1 MTQVFGLLS
10 IGAGALLSQ
19 QRAIT
24 VTGNNIANVNTPG
37 YSRQRLNMETN
48 RPMDTSFGPVGMGV
62 QTTTV
67 ARVYDRFL
75 GVQVNNESANL
86 GRWEAQKGALERV
99 EVVFDE
105 SGGYGLN
112 QALSDF
118 WNSWQDLSMNPSG
131 TNERLV
137 VAAKSQA
144 LADAIRQKYADLEQ
158 AQTDIDAAVRSGV
171 EDINR
176 LTAEISD
183 LNQKIASTE
192 AGGTVNANDYRDS
205 RDLALKQLS
214 EIIGINSFEDA
225 DGRVVVSVGNGDV
238 LVESGNNYALTTTD
252 AADGHADIFW
262 SNNTGVPVNLSRPA
276 PPKSCEITSGKM
288 AGWLQTRDTKIES
301 YKVQLNDLA
310 ENLIAEVNAKHTVGL
325 DRNGDPGVDFFS
337 RGGTPP
343 LPCLGAAD
351 MEVNPEILDD
361 PNLIAAATALTAL
374 WTTTGPG
381 DASNA
386 AAIADLRTSLAM
398 SGGTATFDDAANALV
413 SQVGHDVQE
422 AKTYQSHQADMLA
435 YLDNYRE
442 SVSGV
447 NLDEE
452 MVNLV
457 KYQAAYNAAAK
468 MISMGDEMLNTLMNM
483 TR

>member
-1 MTQVFGLLS
+1 MTQLFGLLS

-19 QRAIT
+19 QRAIS

-48 RPMDTSFGPVGMGV
+48 LPVDSPVGLVGFGV

-67 ARVYDRFL
+67 ERVYDRFL

-86 GRWEAQKGALERV
+86 GRWEAQKGSLERV

-131 TNERLV
+131 TVERSV

-144 LADAIRQKYADLEQ
+144 LADTIRQKYADLEQ
-158 AQTDIDAAVRSGV
+158 SQADIDAAVRSGI

-176 LTAEISD
+176 LTAEIAD
-183 LNQKIASTE
+183 LNRKIASTE
-192 AGGTVNANDYRDS
+192 SGGTVMANDYRDS

-214 EIIGINSFEDA
+214 EIIGINSFEDS
-225 DGRVVVSVGNGDV
+225 DGQVVVSVGSGRT
-238 LVESGNNYALTTTD
+238 LVESGNNYALTPTD
-252 AADGHADIFW
+252 PPGHVGIEWPGTALPIT
-262 SNNTGVPVNLSRPA
+262 S
-276 PPKSCEITSGKM
+276 EISSGKM
-288 AGWLQTRDTKIES
+288 AGWLQTRDTKIAGYMS
-301 YKVQLNDLA
+301 SLDDLA
-310 ENLIAEVNAKHTVGL
+310 QTLSTEVNAQHAAGYGL
-325 DRNGDPGVDFFS
+325 IGSHGDDLFSGSGAVDM
-337 RGGTPP
+337 
-343 LPCLGAAD
+343 A
-351 MEVNPEILDD
+351 VNSVILNDT
-361 PNLIAAATALTAL
+361 NRIAAASAA
-374 WTTTGPG
+374 GAVPG
-381 DASNA
+381 DARNA
-386 AAIADLRTSLAM
+386 AAIAELRTALTM
-398 SGGTATFDDAANALV
+398 SGGTFDDAANELV

-422 AKTYQSHQADMLA
+422 AKTYQSHQTDMLA

-468 MISMGDEMLNTLMNM
+468 MITMGDDMLSTLMNM
-483 TR
+483 I

>member
-1 MTQVFGLLS
+1 MTQFGLLS

-19 QRAIT
+19 QCAIN

-37 YSRQRLNMETN
+37 YSRQRVNMQTT
-48 RPMDTSFGPVGMGV
+48 PPLDTPAGLIGLGV

-67 ARVYDRFL
+67 ERVYDRFL
-75 GVQVNNESANL
+75 GVQVNDESASL
-86 GRWEAQKGALERV
+86 GRWEAQRGMLEQV
-99 EVVFDE
+99 EVAFDE
-105 SGGYGLN
+105 NGGYGLN

-131 TNERLV
+131 AIERSE
-137 VAAKSQA
+137 VAANSQA
-144 LADAIRQKYADLEQ
+144 LADTIRQKYADLEQ
-158 AQTDIDAAVRSGV
+158 SQADIDAAVRSGV

-192 AGGTVNANDYRDS
+192 AGGKVNANDYRDS

-225 DGRVVVSVGNGDV
+225 DGRVVVSVGSGRV
-238 LVESGNNYALTTTD
+238 LVESGNTYALTT
-252 AADGHADIFW
+252 APNADGHADIVW
-262 SNNTGVPVNLSRPA
+262 ADSTGAPVNISG
-276 PPKSCEITSGKM
+276 EISSGKM
-288 AGWLQTRDTKIES
+288 AGWLQTRDTKIAGYMS
-301 YKVQLNDLA
+301 SLDDLA
-310 ENLIAEVNAKHTVGL
+310 QTLSTEVNTLHAGGYGL
-325 DRNGDPGVDFFS
+325 NGSHGDALFS
-337 RGGTPP
+337 RS
-343 LPCLGAAD
+343 GAAD
-351 MEVNPEILDD
+351 MAVNPDILND
-361 PNLIAAATALTAL
+361 PNRIAAASAAVTV
-374 WTTTGPG
+374 PG

-386 AAIADLRTSLAM
+386 AAIADLRTALTM
-398 SGGTATFDDAANALV
+398 SGGTFDDAANTLV

-422 AKTYQSHQADMLA
+422 AKTFQSHQADMLA

-468 MISMGDEMLNTLMNM
+468 MITMGDDMLNSLMNM
-483 TR
+483 VR

>member
-10 IGAGALLSQ
+10 IGAGALMSQ
-19 QRAIT
+19 QRAIS

-37 YSRQRLNMETN
+37 YSRQRLNMQTN
-48 RPMDTSFGPVGMGV
+48 LPMDTPEGLVGMGV

-67 ARVYDRFL
+67 ERVYDRFL
-75 GVQVNNESANL
+75 GVQINNESANL
-86 GRWEAQKGALERV
+86 GRWEAQKGSLDRV

-112 QALSDF
+112 QALSNF

-131 TNERLV
+131 TIERSV

-158 AQTDIDAAVRSGV
+158 AQADIDAAVRSGV

-176 LTAEISD
+176 LTAGIAD
-183 LNQKIASTE
+183 LNQKIASME
-192 AGGTVNANDYRDS
+192 SGGTVTANDYRDS

-214 EIIGINSFEDA
+214 EIIGINSFEDS
-225 DGRVVVSVGNGDV
+225 GGQVVVSVGSGRT

-252 AADGHADIFW
+252 PPGHAGIEW
-262 SNNTGVPVNLSRPA
+262 PGTPLPISS
-276 PPKSCEITSGKM
+276 EITSGKM
-288 AGWLQTRDTKIES
+288 AGWLQTRDTKIAGYMS
-301 YKVQLNDLA
+301 NLDDLA
-310 ENLIAEVNAKHTVGL
+310 VNLATEVNALHVNGF
-325 DRNGDPGVDFFS
+325 DRNGVAGIDFFKPS
-337 RGGTPP
+337 
-343 LPCLGAAD
+343 GAAD
-351 MEVNPEILDD
+351 MAVNPLILAD
-361 PNLIAAATALTAL
+361 PNLIAAASVAGTV
-374 WTTTGPG
+374 PG

-386 AAIADLRTSLAM
+386 AAIADLRTALTM
-398 SGGTATFDDAANALV
+398 GGDPDTNPITLPTSTFDDAANALV

-422 AKTYQSHQADMLA
+422 ATSYQSHQADMLA

-468 MISMGDEMLNTLMNM
+468 MISMGDEMLNSLMNM
-483 TR
+483 VR

>member
-1 MTQVFGLLS
+1 MTQLFGLLS

-19 QRAIT
+19 QRAIS

-48 RPMDTSFGPVGMGV
+48 LPVDSPIGLVGFGV

-67 ARVYDRFL
+67 ERVYDRFL

-86 GRWEAQKGALERV
+86 GRWEAQKGSLERV
-99 EVVFDE
+99 EVIFDE

-131 TNERLV
+131 TVERSV

-144 LADAIRQKYADLEQ
+144 LADTIRQKYADLEQ
-158 AQTDIDAAVRSGV
+158 SQADIDAAVRSGI

-176 LTAEISD
+176 LTAEIAD
-183 LNQKIASTE
+183 LNRKIASTE
-192 AGGTVNANDYRDS
+192 SGGTVMANDYRDS

-214 EIIGINSFEDA
+214 EIIGINSFEDS
-225 DGRVVVSVGNGDV
+225 DGQVVVSVGSGRT
-238 LVESGNNYALTTTD
+238 LVESGNNYALTPTD
-252 AADGHADIFW
+252 PPAHAGIEW
-262 SNNTGVPVNLSRPA
+262 PGTALPITS
-276 PPKSCEITSGKM
+276 EISSGKM
-288 AGWLQTRDTKIES
+288 AGWLQTRDTKIAGYMS
-301 YKVQLNDLA
+301 SLDDLA
-310 ENLIAEVNAKHTVGL
+310 QTLSTEVNAQHAAGYGL
-325 DRNGDPGVDFFS
+325 IGSHGDDLFSGSGAVDM
-337 RGGTPP
+337 
-343 LPCLGAAD
+343 A
-351 MEVNPEILDD
+351 VNSVILNDY
-361 PNLIAAATALTAL
+361 NRIAAASAA
-374 WTTTGPG
+374 GAVPG

-386 AAIADLRTSLAM
+386 AAIADLRTELTM
-398 SGGTATFDDAANALV
+398 NGGTFDDAANDLV

-422 AKTYQSHQADMLA
+422 AKTYQSHQTDILA

-468 MISMGDEMLNTLMNM
+468 MITMGDDMLNTLMNM
-483 TR
+483 I

>member
-1 MTQVFGLLS
+1 MTQLFGLLS

-19 QRAIT
+19 QRAIS

-37 YSRQRLNMETN
+37 YSRQRLNMQTN
-48 RPMDTSFGPVGMGV
+48 LPVDSPVGLIGFGV

-67 ARVYDRFL
+67 ERVYDRFL

-86 GRWEAQKGALERV
+86 GRWEAQRGALERV

-112 QALSDF
+112 QALSNF

-131 TNERLV
+131 TVERSV
-137 VAAKSQA
+137 VATNSQA
-144 LADAIRQKYADLEQ
+144 LADTIRQKYADLEQ
-158 AQTDIDAAVRSGV
+158 AQVDIDAAVRSGV

-176 LTAEISD
+176 LTAEIAD
-183 LNQKIASTE
+183 LNRKIARTE
-192 AGGTVNANDYRDS
+192 SGGTVMANDYRDS

-214 EIIGINSFEDA
+214 EIIGINSFEDS
-225 DGRVVVSVGNGDV
+225 GGQVVVSVGSGRV
-238 LVESGNNYALTTTD
+238 LVESGNNYALTPTD
-252 AADGHADIFW
+252 PPGHVGIEW
-262 SNNTGVPVNLSRPA
+262 PGTPLPITS
-276 PPKSCEITSGKM
+276 EITSGKM
-288 AGWLQTRDTKIES
+288 AGWLQTRDTKIAGYMS
-301 YKVQLNDLA
+301 DLNGLA
-310 ENLIAEVNAKHTVGL
+310 QTLATEVNALHVGGFGL
-325 DRNGDPGVDFFS
+325 DGVITGTIFFEVSGPDFAS
-337 RGGTPP
+337 NM
-343 LPCLGAAD
+343 A
-351 MEVNPEILDD
+351 VNQDILDN
-361 PNLIAAATALTAL
+361 PNLIAAASAAGTV
-374 WTTTGPG
+374 PG

-386 AAIADLRTSLAM
+386 ADIADLRTALTM
-398 SGGTATFDDAANALV
+398 GGDPDTIPITPPTSTFDDAANALV
-413 SQVGHDVQE
+413 GQVGHDVQE
-422 AKTYQSHQADMLA
+422 AKTYESHQADMLA

-468 MISMGDEMLNTLMNM
+468 MITMGDDMLNTLMNM
-483 TR
+483 I

>member
-37 YSRQRLNMETN
+37 YSRQRLNMKTN
-48 RPMDTSFGPVGMGV
+48 RPLDTPFGPVGMGV

-67 ARVYDRFL
+67 ERVYDRFL
-75 GVQVNNESANL
+75 GVQMNNESANL
-86 GRWEAQKGALERV
+86 GRWEAQRGALERV

-118 WNSWQDLSMNPSG
+118 WNSWQDLRMNPSG
-131 TNERLV
+131 TVERSV
-137 VAAKSQA
+137 VAANSQA
-144 LADAIRQKYADLEQ
+144 LADTIRRKYADLEQ
-158 AQTDIDAAVRSGV
+158 SQADIDAAVRSGV

-176 LTAEISD
+176 LAAEISD

-192 AGGTVNANDYRDS
+192 SGGTVTANDYRDS

-214 EIIGINSFEDA
+214 EIIGINSFENA
-225 DGRVVVSVGNGDV
+225 DGRVVVSVGSGRV

-288 AGWLQTRDTKIES
+288 AGWLQTRDTKIEG
-301 YKVQLNDLA
+301 YKDQLNDLA
-310 ENLIAEVNAKHTVGL
+310 ENLITQVNDKHTAGL
-325 DRNGDPGVDFFS
+325 DRNGDPGIEFFS
-337 RGGTPP
+337 LEGMSQ
-343 LPCLGAAD
+343 LPCSGAAD
-351 MEVNPEILDD
+351 MAVNKLILDE
-361 PNLIAAATALTAL
+361 PNLIAAASATAP
-374 WTTTGPG
+374 TGPG
-381 DASNA
+381 DARNA
-386 AAIADLRTSLAM
+386 AAIADLRTALTM
-398 SGGTATFDDAANALV
+398 GGVTFDDAANVLV
-413 SQVGHDVQE
+413 GQVGHDVQE
-422 AKTYQSHQADMLA
+422 AKSYQSRQADMLA

-468 MISMGDEMLNTLMNM
+468 MITMGDDMLNTLMNM
-483 TR
+483 IR

>member
-1 MTQVFGLLS
+1 MTQLFGLLS

-19 QRAIT
+19 QRAIS

-48 RPMDTSFGPVGMGV
+48 LPVDSPVGLVGFGV

-67 ARVYDRFL
+67 ERVYDRFL

-86 GRWEAQKGALERV
+86 GRWEAQKGSLERV

-131 TNERLV
+131 TVERSV

-144 LADAIRQKYADLEQ
+144 LADTIRQKYADLEQ
-158 AQTDIDAAVRSGV
+158 SQADIDAAVRSGI

-176 LTAEISD
+176 LTAEIAD
-183 LNQKIASTE
+183 LNRKIASTE
-192 AGGTVNANDYRDS
+192 SGGTVMANDYRDR

-214 EIIGINSFEDA
+214 EIIGINSFEDS
-225 DGRVVVSVGNGDV
+225 DGQVVVSVGSGRT
-238 LVESGNNYALTTTD
+238 LVESGNNYALTPTD
-252 AADGHADIFW
+252 PPGHVGIEWPGTALPIT
-262 SNNTGVPVNLSRPA
+262 S
-276 PPKSCEITSGKM
+276 EISSGKM
-288 AGWLQTRDTKIES
+288 AGWLQTRDTKIAGYMS
-301 YKVQLNDLA
+301 SLDDLA
-310 ENLIAEVNAKHTVGL
+310 QTLSTEVNAQHAAGYGL
-325 DRNGDPGVDFFS
+325 IGSHGDDLFSGSGAVDM
-337 RGGTPP
+337 
-343 LPCLGAAD
+343 A
-351 MEVNPEILDD
+351 VNSVILNDY
-361 PNLIAAATALTAL
+361 NRIAAASAA
-374 WTTTGPG
+374 GAVPG
-381 DASNA
+381 DARNA
-386 AAIADLRTSLAM
+386 AAIAALRTDLTM
-398 SGGTATFDDAANALV
+398 NGGTFDDAANDLV

-442 SVSGV
+442 SISGV

-468 MISMGDEMLNTLMNM
+468 MITMGDDMLSTLMNM
-483 TR
+483 I

>member
-1 MTQVFGLLS
+1 MTQLFGLLS

-19 QRAIT
+19 QRAIS

-48 RPMDTSFGPVGMGV
+48 LPVDSPIGLVGFGV

-67 ARVYDRFL
+67 ERVYDRFL
-75 GVQVNNESANL
+75 GVQMNNESANL
-86 GRWEAQKGALERV
+86 GRWEAQKGSLERV

-131 TNERLV
+131 TVERSV

-144 LADAIRQKYADLEQ
+144 LADTIRQKYADLEQ
-158 AQTDIDAAVRSGV
+158 SQADIDAAVRSGI

-176 LTAEISD
+176 LTAEIAD
-183 LNQKIASTE
+183 LNRKIAGTE
-192 AGGTVNANDYRDS
+192 SGGTVMANDYRDS

-214 EIIGINSFEDA
+214 EIIGINSFEDS
-225 DGRVVVSVGNGDV
+225 DGQVVVSVGSGRT
-238 LVESGNNYALTTTD
+238 LVESGNNYALTTATALPP
-252 AADGHADIFW
+252 AANAGHDNIVW
-262 SNNTGVPVNLSRPA
+262 PNSTGATVNISD
-276 PPKSCEITSGKM
+276 EITSGKM
-288 AGWLQTRDTKIES
+288 AGWLQARDTKIEG
-301 YKVQLNDLA
+301 YMRNLNDLA
-310 ENLIAEVNAKHTVGL
+310 QTLATGDPDTPLIKSSVNTLHAAGFGL
-325 DRNGDPGVDFFS
+325 DGSTGNDLFIGS
-337 RGGTPP
+337 
-343 LPCLGAAD
+343 GAAD
-351 MEVNPEILDD
+351 MRVNQVILDN
-361 PNLIAAATALTAL
+361 PSRIAAASSAGAV
-374 WTTTGPG
+374 PG

-386 AAIADLRTSLAM
+386 AAIAELRTALTM
-398 SGGTATFDDAANALV
+398 GGGTFDDAANELV

-422 AKTYQSHQADMLA
+422 AKSYQSHQADMLS
-435 YLDNYRE
+435 YLENYRE

-468 MISMGDEMLNTLMNM
+468 MITMGDDMLSTLMNM
-483 TR
+483 I

>member
-1 MTQVFGLLS
+1 MTQLFGLLS

-19 QRAIT
+19 QRAIS

-48 RPMDTSFGPVGMGV
+48 LPVDSPVGLVGFGV
-62 QTTTV
+62 RTTTV
-67 ARVYDRFL
+67 ERVYDRFL
-75 GVQVNNESANL
+75 GVQMNNESANL

-131 TNERLV
+131 ATERSV

-144 LADAIRQKYADLEQ
+144 LADTIRQKYADLEQ
-158 AQTDIDAAVRSGV
+158 AQADIDAAVKSGI

-176 LTAEISD
+176 LTAEIAD
-183 LNQKIASTE
+183 LNRKIASTE
-192 AGGTVNANDYRDS
+192 ADGTVMANDYRDS

-214 EIIGINSFEDA
+214 EIIGTNSFEDS
-225 DGRVVVSVGNGDV
+225 DGQVVVSVGSGRT
-238 LVESGNNYALTTTD
+238 LVEAGNNYALTTATALPP
-252 AADGHADIFW
+252 AANAGHDNIVW
-262 SNNTGVPVNLSRPA
+262 PNSTGATVNISG
-276 PPKSCEITSGKM
+276 EITSGKM
-288 AGWLQTRDTKIES
+288 AGWLQARDTKIAGYMS
-301 YKVQLNDLA
+301 SLDDLA
-310 ENLIAEVNAKHTVGL
+310 QTLSTEVNAQHAAGYGL
-325 DRNGDPGVDFFS
+325 IGSNGDDLFSGSGAVDM
-337 RGGTPP
+337 T
-343 LPCLGAAD
+343 
-351 MEVNPEILDD
+351 VNSVILNDY
-361 PNLIAAATALTAL
+361 NRIAAASAA
-374 WTTTGPG
+374 GAVPG

-386 AAIADLRTSLAM
+386 AAIAELRTALTM
-398 SGGTATFDDAANALV
+398 SGGTFDDAANELV

-422 AKTYQSHQADMLA
+422 AKTYQSHQTDMLA

-468 MISMGDEMLNTLMNM
+468 MITMGDDMLSTLMNM
-483 TR
+483 I

>member
-1 MTQVFGLLS
+1 MTQLFGLLS
-10 IGAGALLSQ
+10 IGAGSLLSQ
-19 QRAIT
+19 QRAIN

-37 YSRQRLNMETN
+37 YSRQRLNMKTN
-48 RPMDTSFGPVGMGV
+48 LPMDTPVGPVGLGV

-67 ARVYDRFL
+67 ERVYDRFL
-75 GVQVNNESANL
+75 GVQMNNESANL

-105 SGGYGLN
+105 SNGYGLN

-118 WNSWQDLSMNPSG
+118 WSSWQDLSMNPSG
-131 TNERLV
+131 TTERSV

-144 LADAIRQKYADLEQ
+144 LADTIRQKYADLEQ
-158 AQTDIDAAVRSGV
+158 AQADIDAAVRSGV

-192 AGGTVNANDYRDS
+192 SGGTINANDYRDR
-205 RDLALKQLS
+205 RDLALKELS
-214 EIIGINSFEDA
+214 EVIGINSFEDA
-225 DGRVVVSVGNGDV
+225 DGRVVVSVASGRV
-238 LVESGNNYALTTTD
+238 LVESGNTTALTAVTN
-252 AADGHADIFW
+252 AAGHADIVW
-262 SNNTGVPVNLSRPA
+262 ADSTGASVNIAS
-276 PPKSCEITSGKM
+276 EITSGKM
-288 AGWLQTRDTKIES
+288 AGWVQTRDAKIEG
-301 YKVQLNDLA
+301 YKDRLNDLA
-310 ENLIAEVNAKHTVGL
+310 QNLIVKVNDQHTAGV
-325 DRNGDPGVDFFS
+325 DRNGVAGKEFFEVKKDGS
-337 RGGTPP
+337 GNIVLNPNP
-343 LPCLGAAD
+343 AAD
-351 MEVNPEILDD
+351 MAVDQTILDD
-361 PNLIAAATALTAL
+361 PSLIAAASATAP
-374 WTTTGPG
+374 TGPG
-381 DASNA
+381 DARNA
-386 AAIADLRTSLAM
+386 AAIADLRTTLSM
-398 SGGTATFDDAANALV
+398 SGGTATFDDAVNALV

-422 AKTYQSHQADMLA
+422 AKSYQSHQTDMLT

-468 MISMGDEMLNTLMNM
+468 MISMGDEMLNSLMNM
-483 TR
+483 IR

>member
-1 MTQVFGLLS
+1 MTQLFGLLS

-19 QRAIT
+19 QRAIS

-37 YSRQRLNMETN
+37 YSRQRLNMKTN
-48 RPMDTSFGPVGMGV
+48 LPADSPIGLVGFGV

-67 ARVYDRFL
+67 ERVYDRFL
-75 GVQVNNESANL
+75 GVQMNNESANL
-86 GRWEAQKGALERV
+86 GRWEAQKGSLERV

-131 TNERLV
+131 TVERSV

-144 LADAIRQKYADLEQ
+144 LADTIRQKYADLEQ
-158 AQTDIDAAVRSGV
+158 SQADIDAAVRSGI

-176 LTAEISD
+176 LTAEIAD
-183 LNQKIASTE
+183 LNHKIASTE
-192 AGGTVNANDYRDS
+192 AGGTVMANDYRDS

-214 EIIGINSFEDA
+214 EIIGINSFEDS
-225 DGRVVVSVGNGDV
+225 DGRMVVSVGSGRT
-238 LVESGNNYALTTTD
+238 LVESGNNYALTTATALPP
-252 AADGHADIFW
+252 AANAGHDNIVW
-262 SNNTGVPVNLSRPA
+262 PNSTGATVNISG
-276 PPKSCEITSGKM
+276 EITSGKM
-288 AGWLQTRDTKIES
+288 AGWLQARDTKIAGYMS
-301 YKVQLNDLA
+301 SLDDLA
-310 ENLIAEVNAKHTVGL
+310 QTLSTEVNAQHAAGYGLIGSHGDDLFSGSGAVNMTV
-325 DRNGDPGVDFFS
+325 NSV
-337 RGGTPP
+337 
-343 LPCLGAAD
+343 
-351 MEVNPEILDD
+351 ILNDY
-361 PNLIAAATALTAL
+361 NRIAAASAA
-374 WTTTGPG
+374 GAVPG

-386 AAIADLRTSLAM
+386 AAIAELRTALTM
-398 SGGTATFDDAANALV
+398 GGGTFDDAANELV

-422 AKTYQSHQADMLA
+422 AKSYQSHQTDMLA

-468 MISMGDEMLNTLMNM
+468 MITMGDDMLNTLMNM
-483 TR
+483 I

>member
-1 MTQVFGLLS
+1 LLS

-19 QRAIT
+19 QRAIS

-48 RPMDTSFGPVGMGV
+48 LPVDSPVGLVGFGV

-67 ARVYDRFL
+67 ERVYDRFL

-86 GRWEAQKGALERV
+86 GRWEAQKGSLEQV

-131 TNERLV
+131 TVERSV

-144 LADAIRQKYADLEQ
+144 LADTIRQKYADLVQSQ
-158 AQTDIDAAVRSGV
+158 ADIDAAVKSGI

-176 LTAEISD
+176 LTAEIAD
-183 LNQKIASTE
+183 LNRKIASTE
-192 AGGTVNANDYRDS
+192 ADGTVMANDYRDS

-214 EIIGINSFEDA
+214 EIIGINSFEDS
-225 DGRVVVSVGNGDV
+225 DGQVVVSVGSGRV
-238 LVESGNNYALTTTD
+238 LVESGVNYALTTATALPP
-252 AADGHADIFW
+252 AANAGHDNIVW
-262 SNNTGVPVNLSRPA
+262 PNSTGATVNISG
-276 PPKSCEITSGKM
+276 EITSGKM
-288 AGWLQTRDTKIES
+288 AGWLQARDTKIAG
-301 YKVQLNDLA
+301 YMNNLDDLA
-310 ENLIAEVNAKHTVGL
+310 ETLSTAVNTLHTDGFDL
-325 DRNGDPGVDFFS
+325 YGDAGVDFFEGS
-337 RGGTPP
+337 
-343 LPCLGAAD
+343 GAIG
-351 MEVNPEILDD
+351 MTVNPDILADA
-361 PNLIAAATALTAL
+361 NRIAAAATVGAV
-374 WTTTGPG
+374 PG

-386 AAIADLRTSLAM
+386 AAIAELRTALTM
-398 SGGTATFDDAANALV
+398 GGGTFDDAANELV

-422 AKTYQSHQADMLA
+422 AKTYQSHQTDMLA

-468 MISMGDEMLNTLMNM
+468 MITMGDDMLNTLMNM
-483 TR
+483 I

>member
-1 MTQVFGLLS
+1 MTQLFGLLS

-19 QRAIT
+19 QRAIS

-48 RPMDTSFGPVGMGV
+48 LPVDSPVGLVGFGV
-62 QTTTV
+62 QTTTIE
-67 ARVYDRFL
+67 RVYDRFL

-86 GRWEAQKGALERV
+86 GRWEAQKGSLERV

-131 TNERLV
+131 ATERSV

-144 LADAIRQKYADLEQ
+144 LADTIRQKYADLEQ
-158 AQTDIDAAVRSGV
+158 AQADIDAAVKSGI

-176 LTAEISD
+176 LTAEIAD
-183 LNQKIASTE
+183 LNRKIASTE
-192 AGGTVNANDYRDS
+192 ADGTVMANDYRDS

-214 EIIGINSFEDA
+214 EIIGINSFEDS
-225 DGRVVVSVGNGDV
+225 GGQVVVSVGSGRT

-252 AADGHADIFW
+252 PHGHAGIEW
-262 SNNTGVPVNLSRPA
+262 PGAAA
-276 PPKSCEITSGKM
+276 PISSEITSGKM
-288 AGWLQTRDTKIES
+288 AGWLQARDTKIEGYMS
-301 YKVQLNDLA
+301 NLNDLA
-310 ENLIAEVNAKHTVGL
+310 VGLATGVNALHAGGYGL
-325 DRNGDPGVDFFS
+325 TDLTQRNLFIGS
-337 RGGTPP
+337 
-343 LPCLGAAD
+343 GAAD
-351 MEVNPEILDD
+351 MGVNQAILDD
-361 PNLIAAATALTAL
+361 PNLIAAASAAGTV
-374 WTTTGPG
+374 PG

-386 AAIADLRTSLAM
+386 AAIADLRTALTM
-398 SGGTATFDDAANALV
+398 GGGTFDNAANELV
-413 SQVGHDVQE
+413 RQVGHDVQE
-422 AKTYQSHQADMLA
+422 ATTYQSHQADMLT
-435 YLDNYRE
+435 YLENYRE

-468 MISMGDEMLNTLMNM
+468 MITMGDEMLNSLMNM
-483 TR
+483 I

>member
-1 MTQVFGLLS
+1 MTQLFGLLS

-19 QRAIT
+19 QRAIS

-48 RPMDTSFGPVGMGV
+48 LPVDSPVGLVGFGV

-67 ARVYDRFL
+67 ERVYDRFL

-86 GRWEAQKGALERV
+86 GRWEAQKGSLEQV

-131 TNERLV
+131 TVERSV
-137 VAAKSQA
+137 VVAKSQA
-144 LADAIRQKYADLEQ
+144 LADTIRQKFADLEQ
-158 AQTDIDAAVRSGV
+158 SQADIDAAVRSGI

-176 LTAEISD
+176 LTAEIAD
-183 LNQKIASTE
+183 LNRKIASTE
-192 AGGTVNANDYRDS
+192 SGGTVMANDYRDS

-214 EIIGINSFEDA
+214 EIIGINSFEDS
-225 DGRVVVSVGNGDV
+225 DGQVVVSVGSGRT
-238 LVESGNNYALTTTD
+238 LVESGNNYALTPTD
-252 AADGHADIFW
+252 PPGHVGIKWPGTALPIT
-262 SNNTGVPVNLSRPA
+262 S
-276 PPKSCEITSGKM
+276 EISSGKM
-288 AGWLQTRDTKIES
+288 AGWLQTRDTKIAGYMS
-301 YKVQLNDLA
+301 SLDDLA
-310 ENLIAEVNAKHTVGL
+310 QTLSTEVNAQHAAGYGL
-325 DRNGDPGVDFFS
+325 IGSHGDDLFSGSGAVDM
-337 RGGTPP
+337 
-343 LPCLGAAD
+343 A
-351 MEVNPEILDD
+351 VNSVILNDY
-361 PNLIAAATALTAL
+361 NRIAAASAA
-374 WTTTGPG
+374 GAVPG

-386 AAIADLRTSLAM
+386 AAIADLRTDLTM
-398 SGGTATFDDAANALV
+398 NGGTFEDAANDLV

-422 AKTYQSHQADMLA
+422 AKTYQSHQTDMLA

-468 MISMGDEMLNTLMNM
+468 MITMGDDMLSTLMNM
-483 TR
+483 I

>member
-19 QRAIT
+19 QRAMS

-37 YSRQRLNMETN
+37 YSRQRVNMETN
-48 RPMDTSFGPVGMGV
+48 RPTDTAFGPVGMGV

-67 ARVYDRFL
+67 ERVYDRFL
-75 GVQVNNESANL
+75 GVQMNNESANL
-86 GRWEAQKGALERV
+86 GRWEAQKGALDQV

-131 TNERLV
+131 TTERSV

-144 LADAIRQKYADLEQ
+144 LADTIRQKYADLGQSQ
-158 AQTDIDAAVRSGV
+158 ADIDAAVKSGV

-192 AGGTVNANDYRDS
+192 ASGTVNANDYRDS

-225 DGRVVVSVGNGDV
+225 DGRVVVSVGSGRV
-238 LVESGNNYALTTTD
+238 LVESGNNYALTAVTN
-252 AADGHADIFW
+252 ADGHADIAW
-262 SNNTGVPVNLSRPA
+262 ANNTGAPVNISN
-276 PPKSCEITSGKM
+276 EITSGKM
-288 AGWLQTRDTKIES
+288 AGWLQTRDTKIAG
-301 YKVQLNDLA
+301 YKSSLDGLAQTLTTAVNTLHAAGYGLNGS
-310 ENLIAEVNAKHTVGL
+310 H
-325 DRNGDPGVDFFS
+325 GDALFS
-337 RGGTPP
+337 GS
-343 LPCLGAAD
+343 GAAD
-351 MEVNPEILDD
+351 MAVNPDILDD
-361 PNLIAAATALTAL
+361 PNRIAAASAAGTV
-374 WTTTGPG
+374 PG

-386 AAIADLRTSLAM
+386 TAIADLRTDLTM
-398 SGGTATFDDAANALV
+398 SGGTFDDAANALV

-468 MISMGDEMLNTLMNM
+468 MITMGDDMLTSLMNM
-483 TR
+483 LR

>member
-1 MTQVFGLLS
+1 MTQLFGLLS

-19 QRAIT
+19 QRAIS

-48 RPMDTSFGPVGMGV
+48 LPVDSPVGLVGFGV

-67 ARVYDRFL
+67 ERVYDRFL

-86 GRWEAQKGALERV
+86 GRWEAQKGSLERV

-131 TNERLV
+131 TVERSV

-144 LADAIRQKYADLEQ
+144 LADTIRQKYADLEQ
-158 AQTDIDAAVRSGV
+158 AQADIDAAVRSGI

-176 LTAEISD
+176 LTAEIAD
-183 LNQKIASTE
+183 LNRKIASTE
-192 AGGTVNANDYRDS
+192 SGGTVNANDYRDS

-214 EIIGINSFEDA
+214 EIIGINSFEDS
-225 DGRVVVSVGNGDV
+225 DGQVVVSVGSGRT
-238 LVESGNNYALTTTD
+238 LVESGNNYALTPTD
-252 AADGHADIFW
+252 PPGHVGIEW
-262 SNNTGVPVNLSRPA
+262 PGTPLPITS
-276 PPKSCEITSGKM
+276 EISSGKM
-288 AGWLQTRDTKIES
+288 AGWLQARDTRIEG
-301 YKVQLNDLA
+301 YMRNLNDLA
-310 ENLIAEVNAKHTVGL
+310 QTLATGDPNTPLIKSSVNTLHASGFGL
-325 DRNGDPGVDFFS
+325 DGSTGNDLFIGS
-337 RGGTPP
+337 
-343 LPCLGAAD
+343 GAAD
-351 MEVNPEILDD
+351 MRVNSVILNDY
-361 PNLIAAATALTAL
+361 NRIAAASAA
-374 WTTTGPG
+374 GAVPG
-381 DASNA
+381 DARNA
-386 AAIADLRTSLAM
+386 AAIADLRTAQTM
-398 SGGTATFDDAANALV
+398 SGGTFDDAANELV

-422 AKTYQSHQADMLA
+422 AKTYQSHQTDMLA

-468 MISMGDEMLNTLMNM
+468 MITMGDEMLNTLMNM
-483 TR
+483 I

>member
-19 QRAIT
+19 QRAIS

-48 RPMDTSFGPVGMGV
+48 LPVDSPVGLVGFGV

-67 ARVYDRFL
+67 ERIYDRFL
-75 GVQVNNESANL
+75 GVQMNNESANL
-86 GRWEAQKGALERV
+86 GRWEAQKGMLERV

-131 TNERLV
+131 TTERSV
-137 VAAKSQA
+137 VAANSQA
-144 LADAIRQKYADLEQ
+144 LADTIRQKYADLEQ
-158 AQTDIDAAVRSGV
+158 AQADIDAAVRSGV

-214 EIIGINSFEDA
+214 EIIGIKSFEDA
-225 DGRVVVSVGNGDV
+225 DGRVVVSVGSCRA
-238 LVESGNNYALTTTD
+238 LVESGNNQALATRTN
-252 AADGHADIFW
+252 AGGHADLVW
-262 SNNTGVPVNLSRPA
+262 ADNTGAPVNIAS
-276 PPKSCEITSGKM
+276 EITSGKM
-288 AGWLQTRDTKIES
+288 AGWMQTRDTKIPGYMSSLDELAQTLS
-301 YKVQLNDLA
+301 TEANTLHAGGYGLNGSHAD
-310 ENLIAEVNAKHTVGL
+310 NL
-325 DRNGDPGVDFFS
+325 FS
-337 RGGTPP
+337 GS
-343 LPCLGAAD
+343 GAAD
-351 MEVNPEILDD
+351 MAVNPDILND
-361 PNLIAAATALTAL
+361 PSRIAAASAA
-374 WTTTGPG
+374 GAVPG

-386 AAIADLRTSLAM
+386 AAIADLRMSLTM
-398 SGGTATFDDAANALV
+398 GGTTTTPPTSTFDGYANALV

-422 AKTYQSHQADMLA
+422 AKSSQSHQSDMLA

-457 KYQAAYNAAAK
+457 KYQAAYTAAAK
-468 MISMGDEMLNTLMNM
+468 MISMGDDMLSTLMNM
-483 TR
+483 VR